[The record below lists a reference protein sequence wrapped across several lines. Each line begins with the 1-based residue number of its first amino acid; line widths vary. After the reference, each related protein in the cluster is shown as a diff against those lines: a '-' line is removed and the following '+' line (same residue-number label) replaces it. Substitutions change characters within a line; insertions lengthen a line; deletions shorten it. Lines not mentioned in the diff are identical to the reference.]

1 MIQRRLIIAISALA
15 ALLVLSACGRP
26 VDARPI
32 PTVFEMPSLTPSQTR
47 TSESMAAAAALPPT
61 QTLTPSPTATTTP
74 TEAATIP
81 AAATTSPTPSP
92 TKTLTPAATTQPVRV
107 RITSKVGAYVRA
119 GPSVHYDVVDTVDKG
134 DLFPVLAYAEDYD
147 GVTWYLITLA
157 DGKPAWVSGLLSRPV
172 GGARAPQS
180 IALAV
185 TVPPTPTLGPTPS
198 LTPAAG
204 LEAELQKVPV
214 LSEIGDGAREIFKRG
229 QVLGNN
235 PHALAKI
242 GDCNTESGSF
252 LRPLDAGNYVLGR
265 YDYLQDTITFFQGSF
280 APESVA
286 GKVGFN
292 VASVQD
298 RIWADP
304 AYCTGSESP
313 FTCEIRR
320 TQASVA
326 IIMFG
331 ANDVLFIPPELYEQK
346 LRAMIEYASAQGVIP
361 VLTTFTRRP
370 DALWDRTLELNMVIV
385 KLAREYDVPLINFW
399 LAARYL
405 PGNGILPDNAHLNQG
420 RVSLRFDGDEKQWGH
435 ALRSLLTLQMLDQ
448 LRREVLTAG

>member
-1 MIQRRLIIAISALA
+1 MTQRRLKTAVSGLTV
-15 ALLVLSACGRP
+15 LLVLSACGSP

-32 PTVFEMPSLTPSQTR
+32 PTVFEMPTLTPSR
-47 TSESMAAAAALPPT
+47 THTPEGMTAAAALPPT
-61 QTLTPSPTATTTP
+61 QTHAASPTATITP
-74 TEAATIP
+74 TEPATI
-81 AAATTSPTPSP
+81 SPTPSP
-92 TKTLTPAATTQPVRV
+92 TLTLTPAATTQPARV

-119 GPSVHYDVVDTVDKG
+119 GPSINYDVVGTVHKG
-134 DLFPVLAYAEDYD
+134 DLFPVLAYAVDFD
-147 GVTWYLITLA
+147 GVTWYLIRLA
-157 DGKPAWVSGLLSRPV
+157 DGEPAWVSGLLSRPV
-172 GGARAPQS
+172 GGARAPQR
-180 IALAV
+180 IALAA
-185 TVPPTPTLGPTPS
+185 TIPPTPTLGPTPS

-214 LSEIGDGAREIFKRG
+214 LSEIGDGARKIFRRG
-229 QVLGNN
+229 QALGNN

-292 VASVQD
+292 VVSVQD
-298 RIWADP
+298 RLWADP
-304 AYCTGSESP
+304 AYCSGSESP

-320 TQASVA
+320 TRASVA

-331 ANDVLFIPPELYEQK
+331 ANDVLFISPELYEQE

-370 DALWDRTLELNMVIV
+370 DLLWDRTVELNMVIV

-420 RVSLRFDGDEKQWGH
+420 RVTLRFDGDEKQWGH
-435 ALRSLLTLQMLDQ
+435 ALRSLLTLEMLDK
-448 LRREVLTAG
+448 LRREVLAAG